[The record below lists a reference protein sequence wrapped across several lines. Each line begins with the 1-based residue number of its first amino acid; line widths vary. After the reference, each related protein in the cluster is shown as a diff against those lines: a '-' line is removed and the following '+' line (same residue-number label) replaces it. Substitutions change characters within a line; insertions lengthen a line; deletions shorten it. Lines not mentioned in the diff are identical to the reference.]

1 MIYALRFAFLPL
13 VFLSLIVN
21 FYFRDKVLR
30 GVNVLGQ
37 NVSGISSDAVLAIVE
52 ERSRVFL
59 GSDILFRVHAPDG
72 GVRDIAVKA
81 SDLGIVVNAEETAKN
96 AYSYG
101 RSGNFAQ
108 DSRGR
113 ISSFITSHNVDTVAS
128 VNFSDFSKK
137 IDGLTVGDTQAAKGA
152 TIVFDKEARVI
163 DEKSGWQVDKVKL
176 SQDLRDR
183 VNGTATGPIDVNI
196 LPDLPVVS
204 SDKTDK
210 ALDKVKRLNNQKI
223 VLAFG
228 VNAWKLS
235 GNTLLSV
242 LRFYPKG
249 MENGYVSKFSVG
261 ESALV
266 IKSFGGNLDSELEVS
281 VDDSYIRNY
290 VSEIADS
297 IDQEKVDATL
307 VFEGGKVREFKPA
320 QDGQKL
326 DSDTTFKLI
335 ADAVSVENISAE
347 GNLTINLPVRVVS
360 AKIANEEINSLG
372 IKELIG
378 RGISY
383 FAGSIPNRA
392 YNVGLGANRING
404 TIVKSGEVFSFNKSV
419 GEVSGATGYK
429 QAYVISSGRT
439 VLDDGGGICQ
449 VSTTVFRAALN
460 AGLPIVSRTA
470 HAYRVGYYEQRGFKL
485 GMDATVWTPS
495 VDLAFKNDTSHA
507 VLVQTLID
515 SSNAKL
521 EVSIYGTGD
530 GRKVEISTPVVSN
543 LKPAPPDVF
552 QDDPTLPN
560 GTKKQVDFSAQGA
573 TSIFGRKVIRGDQI
587 LIDETFKS
595 VYRPWQAVY
604 LVGTGG

>member
-1 MIYALRFAFLPL
+1 MIYALRFVFLPL
-13 VFLSLIVN
+13 VFLGLIAN

-30 GVNVLGQ
+30 GVNVVGLD
-37 NVSGISSDAVLAIVE
+37 VSGISSDAVLAIVE
-52 ERSRVFL
+52 ERSRIFI
-59 GSDILFRVHAPDG
+59 GSDILFLVHTPDG
-72 GVRDIAVKA
+72 GLREVALKA
-81 SDLGIVVNAEETAKN
+81 SDLGITVNEEKTANN

-108 DSRGR
+108 DSRDR
-113 ISSFITSHNVDTVAS
+113 INSFINSHNVDTVA
-128 VNFSDFSKK
+128 VVDFSELSKK
-137 IDGLTVGDTQAAKGA
+137 IDDITAGDTQPAKNA
-152 TIVFDKEARVI
+152 TITFDREAKVI
-163 DEKSGWQVDKVKL
+163 EEKPGMQVDKVKL
-176 SQDLRDR
+176 AQDLRDR
-183 VNGTATGPIDVNI
+183 VNGTATGPVDVYI

-204 SDKTDK
+204 KDKTDK

-223 VLAFG
+223 VLAYG
-228 VNAWKLS
+228 VNTWKLS

-242 LRFYPKG
+242 LRFYPKL
-249 MENGYVSKFSVG
+249 MENGYVSKFSIG

-266 IKSFGGNLDSELEVS
+266 VKSFGGNLDSELEVS

-297 IDQEKVDATL
+297 VDQEKIDATL

-347 GNLTINLPVRVVS
+347 GNLTINLPVSVVR
-360 AKIANEEINSLG
+360 AKIANDEINSLG

-378 RGISY
+378 RGVSY

-392 YNVGLGANRING
+392 YNVGLGASRING

-449 VSTTVFRAALN
+449 VSTTVFRAAL
-460 AGLPIVSRTA
+460 ASGLPIVSRTA
-470 HAYRVGYYEQRGFKL
+470 HAYRVGYYEQRGFKP
-485 GMDATVWTPS
+485 GMDATVWSPS
-495 VDLAFKNDTSHA
+495 VDLVFKNDTSHA
-507 VLVQTLID
+507 ILVQTLID
-515 SSNAKL
+515 NSNAKL
-521 EVSIYGTGD
+521 EVDIYGTGD

-543 LKPAPPDVF
+543 FKPAPPDVF
-552 QDDPTLPN
+552 QDDPSLPK

-573 TSIFGRKVIRGDQI
+573 TSIFGRKVFKGDQI

-595 VYRPWQAVY
+595 VYRPWQAVF
-604 LVGTGG
+604 LIGTGG